1 MERQALLSF
10 LVGIQEEHGG
20 AIPVERFMKEA
31 LYHPEF
37 GYYTAHIR
45 DVGPRG
51 DFSTSAT
58 LGEELGTAIARW
70 IEDRIR
76 VLGLDRW
83 SRGFKRI
90 PLIEIGAGNGSLART
105 ILKNLDW
112 RIAWR
117 VEYMIHETS
126 PTLRRIQKKNLRWN
140 RVRWISSLA
149 GALEKTEGRALM
161 FSNELVDAFPC
172 RVFERGEQSWS
183 EIGIRISPDGGLS
196 EVHLPIS
203 SDLPDLDHFSHLSRG
218 QRVEVHE
225 SYRSWLKTWS
235 DLWKSGA
242 LLTIDYGDTADRLY
256 MRRLSGSLRGYWNH
270 ERITGPHVYAR
281 FGKQDLT
288 ADVNFTDLIRWGE
301 ASDWKTLSLETQG
314 EFLNRWL
321 DSEGITPSHHDLNG
335 AHDSF
340 RILEQRPLPRAMS

>member
-1 MERQALLSF
+1 VERQALLSF

-76 VLGLDRW
+76 GLGLDGW

-117 VEYMIHETS
+117 VDYMIHETS

-140 RVRWISSLA
+140 RVRWVSSLA
-149 GALEKTEGRALM
+149 GALEKTEGKALM

-203 SDLPDLDHFSHLSRG
+203 ADLPDLDHFSHLSRG

-256 MRRLSGSLRGYWNH
+256 VRRLSGSLRGYWNH

-321 DSEGITPSHHDLNG
+321 DSQGITLRHHDLNG
-335 AHDSF
+335 ANDSF